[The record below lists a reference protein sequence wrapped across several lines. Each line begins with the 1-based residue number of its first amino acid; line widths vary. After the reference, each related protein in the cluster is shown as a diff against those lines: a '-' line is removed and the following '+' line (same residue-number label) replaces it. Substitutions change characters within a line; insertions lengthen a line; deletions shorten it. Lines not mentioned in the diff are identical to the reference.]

1 MAAEGDTQDFADR
14 VGPFYS
20 TDRVRQL
27 LGRTRPAFR
36 LAISEHVKNHQLLR
50 VRTADRKHLFPVFQF
65 EGDAVDP
72 ELVRVMRPLLNA
84 GADGWTVVYWLTT
97 PLPQFGGQ
105 TPLALV
111 GAGAADDVVGMAW
124 ADAAKP

>member
-1 MAAEGDTQDFADR
+1 MATEGDTQDFADR

-20 TDRVRQL
+20 TDRVRQI
-27 LGRTRPAFR
+27 LGGTRPVSR
-36 LAISEHVKNHQLLR
+36 QDISDRVEARRLLR
-50 VRTADRKHLFPVFQF
+50 VQTADGKHLFPAFQF
-65 EGDAVDP
+65 DGDVVDP
-72 ELVRVMRPLLNA
+72 ELVKVIHPLLHA

-111 GAGAADDVVGMAW
+111 RAGAADEVVGMART
-124 ADAAKP
+124 